1 MKNIFGFILFIF
13 LCYWALKG
21 CSGNTSK
28 VIDDIKVTQPE
39 VVIDTTHSSED
50 ACGEGDIPIN
60 QDYFD
65 EVSYAVFR
73 VGDKVVGTMAIMH
86 QTICSEPLLTFNQRD
101 FTPSQLNI
109 LLNEYGFTSSSP
121 NLYKSVVLF
130 DWQLPNFISVEI
142 KHLRLGIEGDKVF
155 VIQK

>member
-1 MKNIFGFILFIF
+1 MKNLFGFILFIF

-60 QDYFD
+60 QPHTIDVTF
-65 EVSYAVFR
+65 ENSGNSNITISSFNCPSWIINNSPLPITIPPFTTINIPFILTPSIFESSGAKIQFSLKGINFLVAVF
-73 VGDKVVGTMAIMH
+73 
-86 QTICSEPLLTFNQRD
+86 E
-101 FTPSQLNI
+101 
-109 LLNEYGFTSSSP
+109 
-121 NLYKSVVLF
+121 
-130 DWQLPNFISVEI
+130 
-142 KHLRLGIEGDKVF
+142 
-155 VIQK
+155 

>member
-1 MKNIFGFILFIF
+1 MATYNVIFIYNLHKRHVILFIF

-65 EVSYAVFR
+65 DQE
-73 VGDKVVGTMAIMH
+73 
-86 QTICSEPLLTFNQRD
+86 
-101 FTPSQLNI
+101 
-109 LLNEYGFTSSSP
+109 
-121 NLYKSVVLF
+121 
-130 DWQLPNFISVEI
+130 DWQ
-142 KHLRLGIEGDKVF
+142 HL
-155 VIQK
+155 